1 MKIKEFY
8 QLYYPN
14 NIIFNN
20 HLINK
25 ITDDSREAEENDVFV
40 CVKGYN
46 YDGHDYINEVIKK
59 GVKTK
64 QVMVQRLE

>member
-20 HLINK
+20 HSINK
-25 ITDDSREAEENDVFV
+25 ITDDSREVEEHYIFPIGQKFIMDKERNIHI
-40 CVKGYN
+40 YN
-46 YDGHDYINEVIKK
+46 E
-59 GVKTK
+59 
-64 QVMVQRLE
+64 